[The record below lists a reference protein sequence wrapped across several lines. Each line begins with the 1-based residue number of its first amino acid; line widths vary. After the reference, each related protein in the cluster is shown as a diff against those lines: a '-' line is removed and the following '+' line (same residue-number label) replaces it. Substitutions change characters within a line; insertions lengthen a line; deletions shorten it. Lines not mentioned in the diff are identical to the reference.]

1 MDSIRTGRLKTKC
14 QAFTLL
20 EQNCLI
26 LLPDICKKCLQV
38 CDGEMEKHSPSSKKG
53 EVWPENY
60 VGGEEMAVGRGTGI
74 NIISYLI
81 NIAFFAANLME
92 AK

>member
-1 MDSIRTGRLKTKC
+1 MPGIHSAGAKLSDTTTRH
-14 QAFTLL
+14 
-20 EQNCLI
+20 
-26 LLPDICKKCLQV
+26 LQEMPPV
-38 CDGEMEKHSPSSKKG
+38 CDGEMAKHSPSSRKA
-53 EVWPENY
+53 EVWRENY

>member
-1 MDSIRTGRLKTKC
+1 
-14 QAFTLL
+14 
-20 EQNCLI
+20 
-26 LLPDICKKCLQV
+26 
-38 CDGEMEKHSPSSKKG
+38 MEKHSPSSKKG